1 MTTRLLIASLALAA
15 LCAASGC
22 GTTKQNEATNQLLT
36 SDAVDRS
43 VAMIDFSPLEGQ
55 TVYFDV
61 KYLQDYKGIGFVN
74 SNYVIS
80 SLRQQL
86 FAAGCL
92 LQEKP
97 EDADYIVEG
106 RIGTLGND
114 EHNIVYGIPANN
126 GLNAA
131 AIAVPNSPPLPAIP
145 EISFAR
151 KDDQL
156 AAAKIAAFAY
166 HRDSNAVVWQ
176 SGLSVARSTS
186 KDTWILGAGPFERGT
201 IHDGWSFAGTRIKWG
216 FFRKKKPESAPV
228 AAYKHQ
234 MLFQRPSPPESL
246 VADDPAAPPADG
258 AAADSPAPANTAS
271 RPAAATES
279 TASTA
284 ATAPAPTADPAVQPA
299 AAEEGDVAPAPGV
312 RQATFEWAR
321 DDTKDGGG

>member
-1 MTTRLLIASLALAA
+1 MTTRSLIAVFAFAALAA
-15 LCAASGC
+15 GAGC
-22 GTTKQNEATNQLLT
+22 GTTKQREATNQLLT

-55 TVYFDV
+55 RVFFDV

-92 LQEKP
+92 MQEKA

-131 AIAVPNSPPLPAIP
+131 SVAVPNSPPLPAIP

-156 AAAKIAAFAY
+156 AAAKLAAFAY
-166 HRDSNAVVWQ
+166 HRETNTVVWQ
-176 SGLSVARSTS
+176 SGLSVARSTVI
-186 KDTWILGAGPFERGT
+186 DTWVLGAGPFERGT
-201 IHDGWSFAGTRIKWG
+201 IHDGWLFGGQRLKWG
-216 FFRKKKPESAPV
+216 VFRKKNPEPAPV

-234 MLFQRPSPPESL
+234 MLFQRPSSL
-246 VADDPAAPPADG
+246 ATQLAEEAAEPAVDV
-258 AAADSPAPANTAS
+258 AAADSPAPADAPAETAV
-271 RPAAATES
+271 AAD
-279 TASTA
+279 STA
-284 ATAPAPTADPAVQPA
+284 AGVAEPAVRPA
-299 AAEEGDVAPAPGV
+299 AAEEGDAAPAPSV
-312 RQATFEWAR
+312 HQATFEWAR

>member
-1 MTTRLLIASLALAA
+1 MMRRSLQAAALLAA
-15 LCAASGC
+15 LCAAAGC
-22 GTTKQNEATNQLLT
+22 GTTKQNEATHQLLT

-43 VAMIDFSPLEGQ
+43 IALIDFSPLEGQ
-55 TVYFDV
+55 KVYFDV

-106 RIGTLGND
+106 RLGTLGND

-131 AIAVPNSPPLPAIP
+131 AVAVPNSPPLPAIP

-151 KDDQL
+151 KDDQM

-166 HRDSNAVVWQ
+166 HRESNTVVWQ
-176 SGLSVARSTS
+176 SGLSVARSTA

-201 IHDGWSFAGTRIKWG
+201 IHDGWSFAGTRLKWKM
-216 FFRKKKPESAPV
+216 FRKKNPEPAPV
-228 AAYKHQ
+228 AAFKQQ
-234 MLFQRPSPPESL
+234 MLFHRPPAPEQEAL
-246 VADDPAAPPADG
+246 VAEDSTTSAEGGAPADADD
-258 AAADSPAPANTAS
+258 AASA
-271 RPAAATES
+271 AAAT
-279 TASTA
+279 A
-284 ATAPAPTADPAVQPA
+284 ADTAVQPA
-299 AAEEGDVAPAPGV
+299 VAEEGDAAPAPKV
-312 RQATFEWAR
+312 QQASAEWAR

>member
-1 MTTRLLIASLALAA
+1 MTTRSLIATLALLA
-15 LCAASGC
+15 LLTATGC

-166 HRDSNAVVWQ
+166 HRDTNTVVWQ
-176 SGLSVARSTS
+176 SGLSVARSTA

-201 IHDGWSFAGTRIKWG
+201 IHDGWSFAGTRLKWG

-228 AAYKHQ
+228 AAYKQQ
-234 MLFQRPSPPESL
+234 MLFQRPPSPESL
-246 VADDPAAPPADG
+246 AADDPTAPVAEV
-258 AAADSPAPANTAS
+258 AAAESPASADTESA
-271 RPAAATES
+271 PAAESAAT
-279 TASTA
+279 TA
-284 ATAPAPTADPAVQPA
+284 ATTPAATADPAVQPA
-299 AAEEGDVAPAPGV
+299 AAEAGDATPAPGV
-312 RQATFEWAR
+312 QQATFEWAR
-321 DDTKDGGG
+321 DDTEDGGG